1 MNDNEFGKSVFG
13 EDWPLEEK
21 LVKNDKFVESY
32 IETGKF
38 SGEKVGFFLGQGN
51 NYYYISWYMML
62 EEKVILLK
70 CLINEFNTKFPS
82 EQDELEM
89 RKFLPEVPAQPI
101 GLKNKHLEKII
112 KEKRLPNYSGRYSA
126 KRTR

>member
-32 IETGKF
+32 IETGKL

-62 EEKVILLK
+62 EEKVVLLK
-70 CLINEFNTKFPS
+70 CSINEFNTKFPS
-82 EQDELEM
+82 EQDEFKM

-112 KEKRLPNYSGRYSA
+112 KEKKIA
-126 KRTR
+126 KL